1 MADTHDLPRTRK
13 PATVG
18 LLLTLTLL
26 GVFPIDVVLPSFPAL
41 SEHFGHSS
49 SDIALSVSLFA
60 VGIALSQLLI
70 GPLSDAMG
78 RKNLL
83 LIGITVS
90 AVGATGCVLANEY
103 GAFLFFRVIQA
114 LGCGCFVLSQALIQ
128 DLFTGREQQRLRI
141 LLVTCGGIFISVS
154 PLAGTGLQSWM
165 GWRGSFL
172 VFIGLAA
179 GVFVSACLLL
189 NRSPAGSQPRRLDF
203 IASYR
208 KVCSDFSFMGYWLTS
223 ALAFSCHFSFIV
235 ISPLVFIDQLQL
247 SPEFFSLVLLG
258 YGLAYIGGGAVATVL
273 NSRIDPQ
280 TQIITGL
287 CLILA
292 AGGLMLGLSNHLG
305 LSVTTL
311 LLPMIVCTT
320 GTTITRAAA
329 HTRAMNIFPEQA
341 GTSASAGSVLIF
353 IVGGLTSAAISLTP
367 LGLHITLGLCLMLL
381 SLLGLVLNALIRHRH
396 RGLLA
401 G

>member
-1 MADTHDLPRTRK
+1 MTDPQNRLAARK

-41 SEHFGHSS
+41 SEHFERSS
-49 SDIALSVSLFA
+49 ADIALSVSLFA
-60 VGIALSQLLI
+60 VGIALSQLLV
-70 GPLSDAMG
+70 GPLSDVMG

-83 LIGITVS
+83 LIGIAVS
-90 AVGATGCVLANEY
+90 AVGAAGCLLADGY
-103 GAFLFFRVIQA
+103 GAFLFLRVVQA

-141 LLVTCGGIFISVS
+141 FLVTCGGIFISVS

-172 VFIGLAA
+172 VFIALAIGA
-179 GVFVSACLLL
+179 FISACRLLQC
-189 NRSPAGSQPRRLDF
+189 PVADSQPRRLDF

-208 KVCSDFSFMGYWLTS
+208 KVCGDFSFMAYWLTS

-235 ISPLVFIDQLQL
+235 ISPLVLIDQLRL
-247 SPEFFSLVLLG
+247 SPEAFSLALLG
-258 YGLAYIGGGAVATVL
+258 YGLAYIGGGAVASVL
-273 NSRIDPQ
+273 SNRIDPQ

-287 CLILA
+287 ALILA
-292 AGGLMLGLSNHLG
+292 AGLLMLGLANQLG

-320 GTTITRAAA
+320 GTTIARAAA
-329 HTRAMNIFPEQA
+329 HTQAMNRFPGRA

-367 LGLHITLGLCLMLL
+367 LDLQLTLALCLVLL
-381 SLLGLVLNALIRHRH
+381 SLLGLALNALVRQRD

>member
-1 MADTHDLPRTRK
+1 MTDPQNRLATRK

-18 LLLTLTLL
+18 LLLMLTLL

-41 SEHFGHSS
+41 SEHFQSPS

-70 GPLSDAMG
+70 GPLSDVMG

-83 LIGITVS
+83 LIGITV
-90 AVGATGCVLANEY
+90 AAIGATGCVFADSY
-103 GAFLFFRVIQA
+103 WTFLFFRVVQA

-141 LLVTCGGIFISVS
+141 FLVTCGGIFISVS

-172 VFIGLAA
+172 VFIALAM
-179 GVFVSACLLL
+179 GVFASACLLL
-189 NRSPAGSQPRRLDF
+189 ERSTAGSHPRRLNF
-203 IASYR
+203 IAAYR
-208 KVCSDFSFMGYWLTS
+208 TVCADFSFMAYWLTS

-235 ISPLVFIDQLQL
+235 ISPLVLIDQLHL
-247 SPEFFSLVLLG
+247 SSEAFSLALLG
-258 YGLAYIGGGAVATVL
+258 YGLAYIGGGAVASVL
-273 NSRIDPQ
+273 SNRIDSQ

-287 CLILA
+287 GLILS
-292 AGGLMLGLSNHLG
+292 AGVLMLGLSSHLG

-311 LLPMIVCTT
+311 LLPMIVCTA
-320 GTTITRAAA
+320 GTTIARAAA
-329 HTRAMNIFPEQA
+329 HTQAMNRFPERA

-353 IVGGLTSAAISLTP
+353 ILGGLTSAAISLTP
-367 LGLHITLGLCLMLL
+367 LDLQLTLALCLVLL
-381 SLLGLVLNALIRHRH
+381 SLLGLALNALVRHRYK
-396 RGLLA
+396 GLLA
-401 G
+401 D

>member
-1 MADTHDLPRTRK
+1 MTDPQNRLAARK

-41 SEHFGHSS
+41 SGHFERPS

-60 VGIALSQLLI
+60 VGIALSQLLV
-70 GPLSDAMG
+70 GPLSDVMG

-90 AVGATGCVLANEY
+90 AVGATGCVLADGY
-103 GAFLFFRVIQA
+103 WSFLLSRIVQA
-114 LGCGCFVLSQALIQ
+114 LGCGFFVLSQALIQ
-128 DLFTGREQQRLRI
+128 DLFTGQEQQRLRI
-141 LLVTCGGIFISVS
+141 FLVTCGGIFISVS

-172 VFIGLAA
+172 VFIALAIGA
-179 GVFVSACLLL
+179 FIGASRLLQHGV
-189 NRSPAGSQPRRLDF
+189 AGSQPRRLDF
-203 IASYR
+203 IAAYR
-208 KVCSDFSFMGYWLTS
+208 KVCGDFSFMAYWLTS

-235 ISPLVFIDQLQL
+235 ISPLVLIDQLHL
-247 SPEFFSLVLLG
+247 SPEAFSLALLG

-273 NSRIDPQ
+273 SHRIDPQ
-280 TQIITGL
+280 AQIITGL
-287 CLILA
+287 GLILG
-292 AGGLMLGLSNHLG
+292 AGLLMLGLTHSLG

-311 LLPMIVCTT
+311 LVPMIVCTT
-320 GTTITRAAA
+320 GTTIARAAA
-329 HTRAMNIFPEQA
+329 HTQAMNRFPGQA
-341 GTSASAGSVLIF
+341 GTSASAGSVMIF
-353 IVGGLTSAAISLTP
+353 TVGGLTSAAISLTP
-367 LGLHITLGLCLMLL
+367 LDLQLTLALCLVLL
-381 SLLGLVLNALIRHRH
+381 SLLGLALNALVRQHGK
-396 RGLLA
+396 GLLA

>member
-1 MADTHDLPRTRK
+1 MTDPQNRLAARK

-41 SEHFGHSS
+41 SEHFERSS
-49 SDIALSVSLFA
+49 ADIALSVSLFA
-60 VGIALSQLLI
+60 IGIALSQLLV
-70 GPLSDAMG
+70 GPLSDVMG

-83 LIGITVS
+83 LIGIAVS
-90 AVGATGCVLANEY
+90 AGGAAGCVLADGY
-103 GAFLFFRVIQA
+103 GAFLFLRVVQA

-141 LLVTCGGIFISVS
+141 FLVTCGGIFISVS
-154 PLAGTGLQSWM
+154 PLAGTGLQNWM

-172 VFIGLAA
+172 VFIALAIGA
-179 GVFVSACLLL
+179 FISASRLLQ
-189 NRSPAGSQPRRLDF
+189 RPVADSRPRRLDF

-208 KVCSDFSFMGYWLTS
+208 KVCGDFSFMAYWLTS

-235 ISPLVFIDQLQL
+235 ISPLVLIDQLRL
-247 SPEFFSLVLLG
+247 SSEAFSLALLG
-258 YGLAYIGGGAVATVL
+258 YGLAYIGGGAVASVL
-273 NSRIDPQ
+273 SNRIDPQ

-287 CLILA
+287 ALILA
-292 AGGLMLGLSNHLG
+292 AGLLMLGLANQLG

-320 GTTITRAAA
+320 GTTIARAAA
-329 HTRAMNIFPEQA
+329 HTQAMNRFPGRA

-353 IVGGLTSAAISLTP
+353 IVGGLTSAAISVTP
-367 LGLHITLGLCLMLL
+367 LDLQLTLALCLVLL
-381 SLLGLVLNALIRHRH
+381 SLLGMALNALVRQRD

>member
-1 MADTHDLPRTRK
+1 MTDPQNRLAARK

-41 SEHFGHSS
+41 SEHFERSS
-49 SDIALSVSLFA
+49 ADIALSVSLFA
-60 VGIALSQLLI
+60 IGIALSQLLV
-70 GPLSDAMG
+70 GPLSDVMG

-83 LIGITVS
+83 LIGIAVS
-90 AVGATGCVLANEY
+90 AVGAAGCVLADGY
-103 GAFLFFRVIQA
+103 GAFLFLRVVQA

-141 LLVTCGGIFISVS
+141 FLVTCGGIFISVS
-154 PLAGTGLQSWM
+154 PLAGTGLQNWM

-172 VFIGLAA
+172 VFIALAIGA
-179 GVFVSACLLL
+179 FISASRLLQ
-189 NRSPAGSQPRRLDF
+189 RPVADSRPRRLDF

-208 KVCSDFSFMGYWLTS
+208 KVCGDFSFMAYWLTS

-235 ISPLVFIDQLQL
+235 ISPLVLIDQLRL
-247 SPEFFSLVLLG
+247 SSEAFSLALLG
-258 YGLAYIGGGAVATVL
+258 YGLAYIGGGAVASVL
-273 NSRIDPQ
+273 SNRIDPQ

-287 CLILA
+287 ALILA
-292 AGGLMLGLSNHLG
+292 AGLLMLGLANQLG

-320 GTTITRAAA
+320 GTTIARAAA
-329 HTRAMNIFPEQA
+329 HTQAMNRFPGRA

-367 LGLHITLGLCLMLL
+367 LDLQLTLALCLVLL
-381 SLLGLVLNALIRHRH
+381 SLLGMALNALVRQRD

>member
-1 MADTHDLPRTRK
+1 MADTKDLPDTRK
-13 PATVG
+13 PAAVG

-41 SEHFGHSS
+41 SEHFGRAS

-60 VGIALSQLLI
+60 VGIALSQLLV
-70 GPLSDAMG
+70 GPLSDAIG

-83 LIGITVS
+83 LIGITV
-90 AVGATGCVLANEY
+90 AAIGATGCVLANNY
-103 GAFLFFRVIQA
+103 WFFLFFRVIQA

-128 DLFTGREQQRLRI
+128 DLFTGQEQQRLRI
-141 LLVTCGGIFISVS
+141 FLVTCGGIFISVS

-172 VFIGLAA
+172 VFIALAI
-179 GVFVSACLLL
+179 GVFVSACRLL
-189 NRSPAGSQPRRLDF
+189 NPPAAGSQRRRLDF

-208 KVCSDFSFMGYWLTS
+208 KVCSDFSFMAYWLTS

-247 SPEFFSLVLLG
+247 SPEAFSLALLA

-273 NSRIDPQ
+273 SNRIDSQ

-287 CLILA
+287 CLILS
-292 AGGLMLGLSNHLG
+292 AGVLMLGLSSHLG

-311 LLPMIVCTT
+311 LLPMIICTA

-367 LGLHITLGLCLMLL
+367 LDLHIKLALCLIML
-381 SLLGLVLNALIRHRH
+381 SLLGQVLNALIRYRH
-396 RGLLA
+396 RGLQA